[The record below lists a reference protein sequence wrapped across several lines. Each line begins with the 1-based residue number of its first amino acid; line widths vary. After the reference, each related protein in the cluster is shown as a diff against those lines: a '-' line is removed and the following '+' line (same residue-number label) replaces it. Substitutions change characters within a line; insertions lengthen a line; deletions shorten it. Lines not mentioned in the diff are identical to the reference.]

1 MPRLPLALL
10 AALLAGSG
18 LAGCGSAQTRQDP
31 ADRAA
36 TLLAN
41 LRHEFPQI
49 GDAEASVDSLRP
61 SPIEGLDQGV
71 LTVEGDAQPFYV
83 TRDGAQLILLAA
95 PPIDAS
101 RTPEQLAA
109 ATAAR
114 EDAASAEARARGA
127 DLARATAGL
136 PARGPAGAPV
146 TIVEFSD
153 FQCPYCR
160 LAAATVEQVL
170 ARYPDDVRLV
180 YAHFPLAGH
189 AWAPPAAAAATCAA
203 RQDPDAFWTLHD
215 AYFADQQAITPAT
228 VASRSRAALAGT
240 GLDLDAWAAC
250 SASPEADREVREQV
264 ALGERYEV
272 RGTPAFFVNG
282 RFIDGNQPI
291 EAFVAAV
298 EAAKGDR

>member
-1 MPRLPLALL
+1 MTRPALVLL
-10 AALLAGSG
+10 AMLLT
-18 LAGCGSAQTRQDP
+18 GCNSAQTADAPAEAP

-49 GDAEASVDSLRP
+49 QDAEASVDSLRP
-61 SPIEGLDQGV
+61 SPVEGFDQGV
-71 LTVEGDAQPFYV
+71 LTVEGEPQPFYV
-83 TRDGAQLILLAA
+83 TRDGSQLILLAA
-95 PPIDAS
+95 PPVDAS
-101 RTPEQLAA
+101 RTPDELAA
-109 ATAAR
+109 ARAAR
-114 EDAASAEARARGA
+114 DEAASAEARTDGA

-136 PARGPAGAPV
+136 PARGRAGAPV

-180 YAHFPLAGH
+180 YAHFPLDGH
-189 AWAPPAAAAATCAA
+189 AWAPAAAAAATCAA

-228 VASRSRAALAGT
+228 VASRSRAALAGS

-250 SASPEADREVREQV
+250 ASSPEADRAVREQV

-282 RFIDGNQPI
+282 RFINGNQPF

-298 EAAKGDR
+298 EAAKGDA